1 MPPLSSFVGGSQA
14 GSKAAEIEKAVQSA
28 TAPAAGSGVLRA
40 PADQQEIRVINQP
53 SVTLTKNTKGFNW
66 EIKAYAD
73 NLNAA
78 IDQVM
83 AANIRLKTMY
93 GES

>member
-1 MPPLSSFVGGSQA
+1 MPPLSSFVGGSHT
-14 GSKAAEIEKAVQSA
+14 GEKAAEIEKAVKNA
-28 TAPAAGSGVLRA
+28 TVPA

-53 SVTLTKNTKGFNW
+53 SVALTKNTKGYNW

-83 AANIRLKTMY
+83 AANIRLKNMY